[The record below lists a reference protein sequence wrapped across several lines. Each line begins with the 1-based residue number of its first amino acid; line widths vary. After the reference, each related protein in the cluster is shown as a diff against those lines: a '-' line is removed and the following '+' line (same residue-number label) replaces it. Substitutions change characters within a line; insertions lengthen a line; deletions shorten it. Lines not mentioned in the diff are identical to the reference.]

1 MKRTIAFLLTLAL
14 LLSVLP
20 AAFAAETAALPME
33 LADAVD
39 GVSDYLTATR
49 KEGSFSDWTILQLA
63 RSGNLTE
70 ELRMEYL
77 AHMAQ
82 EIRENK
88 GVMDEYNNTTY
99 SRITLALSACGMD
112 ASNFAGYSM
121 IAPLGDFDKITS
133 QGINGTLYA
142 LLALDSA
149 AYELPEGAT
158 ASRERYVQA
167 LLEAELADGGW
178 AFFGSVADVDM
189 TAMVIQALAPYYAQA
204 EVKAAVERGLT
215 VLSGLQQADGGYESW
230 GTACSE
236 SPAQVLLA
244 LCSLGIDPAKDS
256 RFVKEDGAWLVS
268 AIFSYLA
275 KDTVAFGHADNT
287 PNLLATQQVGYA
299 LAGYERLLE
308 GKTSLFDM
316 TDVKNSG
323 VSYVYVGVY
332 DYTASAAKAENASET
347 GVVLADYPVA
357 FTEGMTAAELVQ
369 KAFEANGIE
378 AKGVAEGYIAEI
390 NGLGSCGGY
399 SGWMLSYNN
408 DDFSNWGLS
417 SITPKSGDVLQFHYT
432 MNLDTTTDDIGTG
445 FYGLP
450 VFTSFALG
458 GVTKEMTRTTTF
470 DESYNAVTT
479 YMVDGEPAEGSGT
492 KEDPFVL
499 TFDLGYECKAEG
511 CTYTTSL
518 DPHYAIV
525 TGLKDAD
532 FSKPVDCSISS
543 LGGKSVAYFRISVKA
558 YVKKGYVTVGVYDY
572 TASAAK
578 AKNASETGV
587 VLADYSVPFYEGMT
601 AAEAVQ
607 AAFDANGIEAKGVAE
622 GYITEINGLGSCG
635 GYSGWMLSYN
645 NDDFSN
651 WGLSS
656 ITPKNGDVLQ
666 FHYTMNLDTTTDDIG
681 TGFYGLPVF
690 TSFTLGGVTKEM
702 TRTTTFDENYNAVT
716 TYMVDGAP
724 AEGSGTKEN
733 PFVLTFD
740 LGYDGKAEGCTYTT
754 SLDPHYAIVTG
765 LKDADFS
772 KPVDCSI
779 STLGGKNVAYFRISL
794 KAHDCTRYTDV
805 DGHWARAEICEATE
819 QGWMN
824 GMSTTTFEPEGTMTR
839 AMLVTI
845 LYRASGEKAEGKS
858 SFVDVEKNI
867 WYADAVAWA
876 QQENIVNGVGGNRF
890 VPDAPITREEFATIL
905 WRYAGEKD
913 GAALP
918 ETFVDRASVSDW
930 AQAAMNWAVAAG
942 VINGTDGSRLDPQGT
957 ATRAQAAAM
966 LCRYLA
972 K

>member
-39 GVSDYLTATR
+39 GASDYLAQTC
-49 KEGSFSDWTILQLA
+49 KEGSYSDWTILQLA

-70 ELRMEYL
+70 ELRTEYL
-77 AHMAQ
+77 TYMAQ
-82 EIRENK
+82 QIREK
-88 GVMDEYNNTTY
+88 EGVMDEYNNTTY
-99 SRITLALSACGMD
+99 SRITLALTACGMD
-112 ASNFAGYSM
+112 ASDFAGYSM
-121 IAPLGDFDKITS
+121 LAPLGDFDKTTS

-149 AYELPEGAT
+149 AYALPEGAT
-158 ASRERYVQA
+158 ATRERYVQE
-167 LLEAELADGGW
+167 LLEKELTDGGW
-178 AFFGSVADVDM
+178 AFFGSTADVDM

-215 VLSGLQQADGGYESW
+215 VLSDLQQADGGYESW

-323 VSYVYVGVY
+323 VTYVYVGVY
-332 DYTASAAKAENASET
+332 DYTASAAKVENASQT

-357 FTEGMTAAELVQ
+357 FTEGMTATEL
-369 KAFEANGIE
+369 
-378 AKGVAEGYIAEI
+378 
-390 NGLGSCGGY
+390 
-399 SGWMLSYNN
+399 
-408 DDFSNWGLS
+408 
-417 SITPKSGDVLQFHYT
+417 
-432 MNLDTTTDDIGTG
+432 
-445 FYGLP
+445 
-450 VFTSFALG
+450 
-458 GVTKEMTRTTTF
+458 
-470 DESYNAVTT
+470 
-479 YMVDGEPAEGSGT
+479 
-492 KEDPFVL
+492 
-499 TFDLGYECKAEG
+499 
-511 CTYTTSL
+511 
-518 DPHYAIV
+518 
-525 TGLKDAD
+525 
-532 FSKPVDCSISS
+532 
-543 LGGKSVAYFRISVKA
+543 
-558 YVKKGYVTVGVYDY
+558 
-572 TASAAK
+572 
-578 AKNASETGV
+578 
-587 VLADYSVPFYEGMT
+587 
-601 AAEAVQ
+601 VQ
-607 AAFDANGIEAKGVAE
+607 AAFDANGIAAKGVAE

-651 WGLSS
+651 WGLST
-656 ITPKNGDVLQ
+656 ITPKSGDVLQ

-690 TSFTLGGVTKEM
+690 TSFTLGGVTKKM
-702 TRTTTFDENYNAVT
+702 TCTTTFDENYNAAT
-716 TYMVDGAP
+716 TYLVDGEP
-724 AEGSGTKEN
+724 AEGSGTKED
-733 PFVLTFD
+733 PFVLCFD

-754 SLDPHYAIVTG
+754 SLDPHYAIVSG

-772 KPVDCSI
+772 KAVDCSI
-779 STLGGKNVAYFRISL
+779 SSLGGKSVAYFRISV
-794 KAHDCTRYTDV
+794 KAHDCVRYTDV
-805 DGHWARAEICEATE
+805 DGHWARPEICEATE

-824 GMSTTTFEPEGTMTR
+824 GMSTTTFAPEDTMTR

-845 LYRASGEKAEGKS
+845 LYRASGEKAEGES

-876 QQENIVNGVGGNRF
+876 QKKNIVNGVGDNRF
-890 VPDAPITREEFATIL
+890 APDAPITREEFATIL
-905 WRYAGEKD
+905 WRFAGEKD

-918 ETFVDRASVSDW
+918 ETFVDRASVSAW

>member
-121 IAPLGDFDKITS
+121 IAPLGDFDKTTS

-178 AFFGSVADVDM
+178 AFFGSTADVDM

-215 VLSGLQQADGGYESW
+215 VLSDLQQADGGYESW

-323 VSYVYVGVY
+323 VTYVYVGVY
-332 DYTASAAKAENASET
+332 DYTASAAKVENASQT

-357 FTEGMTAAELVQ
+357 FTEGMTATEL
-369 KAFEANGIE
+369 
-378 AKGVAEGYIAEI
+378 
-390 NGLGSCGGY
+390 
-399 SGWMLSYNN
+399 
-408 DDFSNWGLS
+408 
-417 SITPKSGDVLQFHYT
+417 
-432 MNLDTTTDDIGTG
+432 
-445 FYGLP
+445 
-450 VFTSFALG
+450 
-458 GVTKEMTRTTTF
+458 
-470 DESYNAVTT
+470 
-479 YMVDGEPAEGSGT
+479 
-492 KEDPFVL
+492 
-499 TFDLGYECKAEG
+499 
-511 CTYTTSL
+511 
-518 DPHYAIV
+518 
-525 TGLKDAD
+525 
-532 FSKPVDCSISS
+532 
-543 LGGKSVAYFRISVKA
+543 
-558 YVKKGYVTVGVYDY
+558 
-572 TASAAK
+572 
-578 AKNASETGV
+578 
-587 VLADYSVPFYEGMT
+587 
-601 AAEAVQ
+601 VQ
-607 AAFDANGIEAKGVAE
+607 AAFDANGIAAKGVAE

-651 WGLSS
+651 WGLST
-656 ITPKNGDVLQ
+656 ITPKSGDVLQ

-690 TSFTLGGVTKEM
+690 TSFTLGGVTKKM
-702 TRTTTFDENYNAVT
+702 TCTTTFDENYNAAT
-716 TYMVDGAP
+716 TYLVDGEP
-724 AEGSGTKEN
+724 AEGSGTKED
-733 PFVLTFD
+733 PFVLCFD

-772 KPVDCSI
+772 KAVDCSI
-779 STLGGKNVAYFRISL
+779 SSLGGKSVAYFRISV
-794 KAHDCTRYTDV
+794 KAHDCVRYTDV
-805 DGHWARAEICEATE
+805 DGHWARPEICEATE

-824 GMSTTTFEPEGTMTR
+824 GMSTTTFAPEDTMTR
-839 AMLVTI
+839 AMLVTM
-845 LYRASGEKAEGKS
+845 LYRASGEKAEGES

-876 QQENIVNGVGGNRF
+876 QKKNIVNGIGENRF
-890 VPDAPITREEFATIL
+890 APDAPITREEFATIL
-905 WRYAGEKD
+905 WRFAGEKD

-918 ETFVDRASVSDW
+918 ETFVDRASVSAW

>member
-82 EIRENK
+82 EIWENK

-121 IAPLGDFDKITS
+121 IAPLGDFDKTTS

-167 LLEAELADGGW
+167 LLEAELAGGGW

-299 LAGYERLLE
+299 LAGYERLLG

-378 AKGVAEGYIAEI
+378 AKGVAEGYITEI

-479 YMVDGEPAEGSGT
+479 YMVDGAPAEGSGT

-499 TFDLGYECKAEG
+499 TFDLGYEGKAEG
-511 CTYTTSL
+511 CAYTTSL
-518 DPHYAIV
+518 D
-525 TGLKDAD
+525 
-532 FSKPVDCSISS
+532 S
-543 LGGKSVAYFRISVKA
+543 
-558 YVKKGYVTVGVYDY
+558 
-572 TASAAK
+572 
-578 AKNASETGV
+578 
-587 VLADYSVPFYEGMT
+587 
-601 AAEAVQ
+601 
-607 AAFDANGIEAKGVAE
+607 
-622 GYITEINGLGSCG
+622 
-635 GYSGWMLSYN
+635 
-645 NDDFSN
+645 
-651 WGLSS
+651 
-656 ITPKNGDVLQ
+656 
-666 FHYTMNLDTTTDDIG
+666 
-681 TGFYGLPVF
+681 
-690 TSFTLGGVTKEM
+690 
-702 TRTTTFDENYNAVT
+702 
-716 TYMVDGAP
+716 
-724 AEGSGTKEN
+724 
-733 PFVLTFD
+733 
-740 LGYDGKAEGCTYTT
+740 
-754 SLDPHYAIVTG
+754 HYAIVTG

-779 STLGGKNVAYFRISL
+779 STLGGKSVAYFRISV

-890 VPDAPITREEFATIL
+890 APDAPITREEFATIL

>member
-1 MKRTIAFLLTLAL
+1 MKRTIAILLTLAL
-14 LLSVLP
+14 LLS
-20 AAFAAETAALPME
+20 ALPMAFAVE
-33 LADAVD
+33 ATALPMTLGDAVD

-70 ELRMEYL
+70 ELRTEYL
-77 AHMAQ
+77 AYMAQ
-82 EIRENK
+82 KIRDNK
-88 GVMDEYNNTTY
+88 GVMDEYNHTTY

-121 IAPLGDFDKITS
+121 IAPLGDFDKTSS
-133 QGINGTLYA
+133 QGINGSLFA

-149 AYELPEGAT
+149 AYDLPAGAT
-158 ASRERYVQA
+158 ATRERYVQA
-167 LLEAELADGGW
+167 LLDAELAGGGW
-178 AFFGSVADVDM
+178 AYFGSVADVDM
-189 TAMVIQALAPYYAQA
+189 TAMVIQALAPYYEQA
-204 EVKAAVERGLT
+204 EVKAAVDRGLT
-215 VLSGLQQADGGYESW
+215 VLSGLQQADGGYVSW

-244 LCSLGIDPAKDS
+244 LCALGIDPAKDS
-256 RFVKEDGAWLVS
+256 RFVKEDGAWIVS
-268 AIFSYLA
+268 AIFSFLA
-275 KDTVAFGHADNT
+275 EDKVAFGHADNT
-287 PNLLATQQVGYA
+287 PNAFATEQVGYA

-369 KAFEANGIE
+369 AAFDANGIE
-378 AKGVAEGYIAEI
+378 AKGVAEGYITEI

-432 MNLDTTTDDIGTG
+432 MNLDTTTDDIGSG

-450 VFTSFALG
+450 
-458 GVTKEMTRTTTF
+458 
-470 DESYNAVTT
+470 
-479 YMVDGEPAEGSGT
+479 
-492 KEDPFVL
+492 
-499 TFDLGYECKAEG
+499 
-511 CTYTTSL
+511 
-518 DPHYAIV
+518 I
-525 TGLKDAD
+525 
-532 FSKPVDCSISS
+532 
-543 LGGKSVAYFRISVKA
+543 
-558 YVKKGYVTVGVYDY
+558 
-572 TASAAK
+572 
-578 AKNASETGV
+578 
-587 VLADYSVPFYEGMT
+587 
-601 AAEAVQ
+601 
-607 AAFDANGIEAKGVAE
+607 
-622 GYITEINGLGSCG
+622 
-635 GYSGWMLSYN
+635 
-645 NDDFSN
+645 
-651 WGLSS
+651 
-656 ITPKNGDVLQ
+656 
-666 FHYTMNLDTTTDDIG
+666 
-681 TGFYGLPVF
+681 F

-702 TRTTTFDENYNAVT
+702 TRTTTFDDYYNAVT
-716 TYMVDGAP
+716 TYLVDGEP
-724 AEGSGTKEN
+724 AEGSGTKED
-733 PFVLTFD
+733 PFVLRFD
-740 LGYDGKAEGCTYTT
+740 LGYDGKAEGCSYTT

-765 LKDADFS
+765 LEDADFS
-772 KPVDCSI
+772 KQVDCSV
-779 STLGGKNVAYFRISL
+779 STLGGKSVAYFHIRVE
-794 KAHDCTRYTDV
+794 AHDCVRYTDV

-819 QGWMN
+819 QGWVN
-824 GMSTTTFEPEGTMTR
+824 GMSDTTFAPEGTMTR

-845 LYRASGEKAEGKS
+845 LYRASGEKVEGES

-876 QQENIVNGVGGNRF
+876 QQENIVNGVGDNCF
-890 VPDAPITREEFATIL
+890 APDAPITREEFATIL
-905 WRYAGEKD
+905 WRYAGEKE

-930 AQAAMNWAVAAG
+930 AQAAMNWAVAEG
-942 VINGTDGSRLDPQGT
+942 VIQGTDGSRLDPQGT
-957 ATRAQAAAM
+957 ATRAQAAVM

>member
-39 GVSDYLTATR
+39 GASDYLAQTC
-49 KEGSFSDWTILQLA
+49 KEGSYSDWTILQLA

-70 ELRMEYL
+70 ELRTEYL
-77 AHMAQ
+77 TYMAQ
-82 EIRENK
+82 QIREK
-88 GVMDEYNNTTY
+88 EGVMDEYNNTTY
-99 SRITLALSACGMD
+99 SRITLALTACGMD
-112 ASNFAGYSM
+112 ASDFAGYSM
-121 IAPLGDFDKITS
+121 LAPLGDFDKTTS

-149 AYELPEGAT
+149 AYALPEGAT
-158 ASRERYVQA
+158 ATRERYVQE
-167 LLEAELADGGW
+167 LLNKELENGGW
-178 AFFGSVADVDM
+178 AFFGSTADVDM

-215 VLSGLQQADGGYESW
+215 VLSDLQQADGGYESW

-323 VSYVYVGVY
+323 VTYVYVGVY
-332 DYTASAAKAENASET
+332 DYTASAAKVENASQT

-357 FTEGMTAAELVQ
+357 FTEGMTATEL
-369 KAFEANGIE
+369 
-378 AKGVAEGYIAEI
+378 
-390 NGLGSCGGY
+390 
-399 SGWMLSYNN
+399 
-408 DDFSNWGLS
+408 
-417 SITPKSGDVLQFHYT
+417 
-432 MNLDTTTDDIGTG
+432 
-445 FYGLP
+445 
-450 VFTSFALG
+450 
-458 GVTKEMTRTTTF
+458 
-470 DESYNAVTT
+470 
-479 YMVDGEPAEGSGT
+479 
-492 KEDPFVL
+492 
-499 TFDLGYECKAEG
+499 
-511 CTYTTSL
+511 
-518 DPHYAIV
+518 
-525 TGLKDAD
+525 
-532 FSKPVDCSISS
+532 
-543 LGGKSVAYFRISVKA
+543 
-558 YVKKGYVTVGVYDY
+558 
-572 TASAAK
+572 
-578 AKNASETGV
+578 
-587 VLADYSVPFYEGMT
+587 
-601 AAEAVQ
+601 VQ
-607 AAFDANGIEAKGVAE
+607 AAFDANGIAAKGVAE

-651 WGLSS
+651 WGLST
-656 ITPKNGDVLQ
+656 ITPKSGDVLQ

-690 TSFTLGGVTKEM
+690 TSFTLGGVTKKM
-702 TRTTTFDENYNAVT
+702 TCTTTFDENYNAAT
-716 TYMVDGAP
+716 TYLVDGEP
-724 AEGSGTKEN
+724 AEGSGTKED
-733 PFVLTFD
+733 PFVLCFD

-772 KPVDCSI
+772 KAVDCSI
-779 STLGGKNVAYFRISL
+779 SSLGGKSVAYFRISV
-794 KAHDCTRYTDV
+794 KAHDCVRYTDV
-805 DGHWARAEICEATE
+805 DGHWARPEICEATE

-824 GMSTTTFEPEGTMTR
+824 GMSTTTFAPEDTMTR

-845 LYRASGEKAEGKS
+845 LYRASGEKAEGES

-876 QQENIVNGVGGNRF
+876 QKKNIVNGVGDNRF
-890 VPDAPITREEFATIL
+890 APDAPITREEFATIL
-905 WRYAGEKD
+905 WRFAGEKD

-918 ETFVDRASVSDW
+918 ETFVDRASVSAW

>member
-1 MKRTIAFLLTLAL
+1 M
-14 LLSVLP
+14 
-20 AAFAAETAALPME
+20 
-33 LADAVD
+33 
-39 GVSDYLTATR
+39 
-49 KEGSFSDWTILQLA
+49 
-63 RSGNLTE
+63 
-70 ELRMEYL
+70 
-77 AHMAQ
+77 
-82 EIRENK
+82 
-88 GVMDEYNNTTY
+88 
-99 SRITLALSACGMD
+99 
-112 ASNFAGYSM
+112 
-121 IAPLGDFDKITS
+121 
-133 QGINGTLYA
+133 
-142 LLALDSA
+142 
-149 AYELPEGAT
+149 
-158 ASRERYVQA
+158 
-167 LLEAELADGGW
+167 
-178 AFFGSVADVDM
+178 
-189 TAMVIQALAPYYAQA
+189 
-204 EVKAAVERGLT
+204 
-215 VLSGLQQADGGYESW
+215 
-230 GTACSE
+230 
-236 SPAQVLLA
+236 LLA

-378 AKGVAEGYIAEI
+378 AKGVAEGYI
-390 NGLGSCGGY
+390 
-399 SGWMLSYNN
+399 
-408 DDFSNWGLS
+408 
-417 SITPKSGDVLQFHYT
+417 
-432 MNLDTTTDDIGTG
+432 
-445 FYGLP
+445 
-450 VFTSFALG
+450 
-458 GVTKEMTRTTTF
+458 
-470 DESYNAVTT
+470 
-479 YMVDGEPAEGSGT
+479 
-492 KEDPFVL
+492 
-499 TFDLGYECKAEG
+499 
-511 CTYTTSL
+511 
-518 DPHYAIV
+518 
-525 TGLKDAD
+525 
-532 FSKPVDCSISS
+532 
-543 LGGKSVAYFRISVKA
+543 
-558 YVKKGYVTVGVYDY
+558 
-572 TASAAK
+572 
-578 AKNASETGV
+578 
-587 VLADYSVPFYEGMT
+587 
-601 AAEAVQ
+601 
-607 AAFDANGIEAKGVAE
+607 
-622 GYITEINGLGSCG
+622 TEINGLGSCG

-651 WGLSS
+651 RGLNS
-656 ITPKNGDVLQ
+656 ITPKSGDVLQ

-724 AEGSGTKEN
+724 AEGSGTKED

-740 LGYDGKAEGCTYTT
+740 LGYEGKAEGCAYTT

-772 KPVDCSI
+772 KAVDCSI
-779 STLGGKNVAYFRISL
+779 STLGGKSVAYFRISV

-858 SFVDVEKNI
+858 SFVDVEKNS

-890 VPDAPITREEFATIL
+890 APDAPITREEFATIL

>member
-20 AAFAAETAALPME
+20 AAFAAEAAALPME

-49 KEGSFSDWTILQLA
+49 KEGSYSDWTILQLA

-70 ELRMEYL
+70 ELRTEYL
-77 AHMAQ
+77 AYMAQ
-82 EIRENK
+82 QIREKK

-112 ASNFAGYSM
+112 ASDFAGYSM
-121 IAPLGDFDKITS
+121 IAPLGDFDKTTS

-149 AYELPEGAT
+149 AYVLPEGAT
-158 ASRERYVQA
+158 ATREGYVQE
-167 LLEAELADGGW
+167 LLNKELPGGGW
-178 AFFGSVADVDM
+178 AFFGSTADVDM
-189 TAMVIQALAPYYAQA
+189 TAMVIQALAPYCEQT

-256 RFVKEDGAWLVS
+256 RFVKEDGAWLGS

-275 KDTVAFGHADNT
+275 EDAIAFGHADNT

-378 AKGVAEGYIAEI
+378 AKGVAEGYI
-390 NGLGSCGGY
+390 
-399 SGWMLSYNN
+399 
-408 DDFSNWGLS
+408 
-417 SITPKSGDVLQFHYT
+417 
-432 MNLDTTTDDIGTG
+432 
-445 FYGLP
+445 
-450 VFTSFALG
+450 
-458 GVTKEMTRTTTF
+458 
-470 DESYNAVTT
+470 
-479 YMVDGEPAEGSGT
+479 
-492 KEDPFVL
+492 
-499 TFDLGYECKAEG
+499 
-511 CTYTTSL
+511 
-518 DPHYAIV
+518 
-525 TGLKDAD
+525 
-532 FSKPVDCSISS
+532 
-543 LGGKSVAYFRISVKA
+543 
-558 YVKKGYVTVGVYDY
+558 
-572 TASAAK
+572 
-578 AKNASETGV
+578 
-587 VLADYSVPFYEGMT
+587 
-601 AAEAVQ
+601 
-607 AAFDANGIEAKGVAE
+607 
-622 GYITEINGLGSCG
+622 TEINGLGSCG

-681 TGFYGLPVF
+681 SGFYGLPVF
-690 TSFTLGGVTKEM
+690 TSLTLGGVTKEM
-702 TRTTTFDENYNAVT
+702 TRTTTFDENYNAVA
-716 TYMVDGAP
+716 TYMVDGEP
-724 AEGSGTKEN
+724 AEGSGTKED

-740 LGYDGKAEGCTYTT
+740 LGYAGKAEGCTYTT
-754 SLDPHYAIVTG
+754 TLDPHYAIVTG

-779 STLGGKNVAYFRISL
+779 STLGGKSVAYFRIGV

-819 QGWMN
+819 RGWMN
-824 GMSTTTFEPEGTMTR
+824 GMSATEFAPEGTMTR

-845 LYRASGEKAEGKS
+845 LYRASGEKAEGES

-890 VPDAPITREEFATIL
+890 APDAPITREEFATIL

-918 ETFVDRASVSDW
+918 ETFVDRESVSDW